1 MLLNQIQQKNSSM
14 GRSSETF
21 SKKEKEKKKQKKRQE
36 KDEKKLERKASATK
50 GGLDEMMAYVDEFGN
65 ITNTPPDPKKK
76 AEIKA
81 DEIQLGI
88 PRRQD
93 VEPEDSESKG
103 VVTFFNESK
112 GYGFIRDSDS
122 GQSVFVHVKE
132 TAEPIREGDKV
143 LFEIEN
149 TPRGPGA
156 VKVRKA

>member
-1 MLLNQIQQKNSSM
+1 M

-36 KDEKKLERKASATK
+36 KDEKKLERKASASK
-50 GGLDEMMAYVDEFGN
+50 GGLEDMIAYVDEFGN
-65 ITNTPPDPKKK
+65 ITSTPPDPKNK

-81 DEIQLGI
+81 DDIQLGI

-93 VEPEDSESKG
+93 LAPEDSESKG

-122 GQSVFVHVKE
+122 GTSVFVHIKE
-132 TAEPIREGDKV
+132 TTEPIREGDKV
-143 LFEIEN
+143 IFEVEM
-149 TPRGPGA
+149 TPKGPGA
-156 VKVRKA
+156 IKVRKG

>member
-1 MLLNQIQQKNSSM
+1 M

-36 KDEKKLERKASATK
+36 KDEKKLERKASASK
-50 GGLDEMMAYVDEFGN
+50 GNLEDMMAYVDEFGN

-76 AEIKA
+76 TVIKA

-93 VEPEDSESKG
+93 VEAEDSESRG

-112 GYGFIRDSDS
+112 GYGFIKDSDT
-122 GQSVFVHVKE
+122 GGSVFVHIKE
-132 TAEPIREGDKV
+132 TTEPIREGDKV
-143 LFEIEN
+143 LFEIES

-156 VKVRKA
+156 IKVRKA

>member
-1 MLLNQIQQKNSSM
+1 M

-36 KDEKKLERKASATK
+36 KDEKKLERKASASK
-50 GGLDEMMAYVDEFGN
+50 GSLEEMMAYVDEFGN
-65 ITNTPPDPKKK
+65 ITTTPPDPKKR

-88 PRRQD
+88 PRRSD
-93 VEPEDSESKG
+93 LEPEETESKG

-112 GYGFIRDSDS
+112 GYGFIKNSDT
-122 GQSVFVHVKE
+122 GESVFVHIKE
-132 TAEPIREGDKV
+132 TTEPIREGDKV
-143 LFEIEN
+143 LFEIES

-156 VKVRKA
+156 IKVRKA